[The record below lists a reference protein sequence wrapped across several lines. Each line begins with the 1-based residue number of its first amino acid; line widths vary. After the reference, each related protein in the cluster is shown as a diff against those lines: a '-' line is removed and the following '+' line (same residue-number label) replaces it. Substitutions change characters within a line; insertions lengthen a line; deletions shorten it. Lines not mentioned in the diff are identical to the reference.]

1 MDRVFEIPGAT
12 VINYEPSLTMA
23 LDDDCRSQ
31 CRLSVETRTN
41 AYQVRTG
48 DFPEEQLSV
57 YVTARQ
63 YGGLE
68 AEAKFGETLNQ
79 LAKICREMVDNHV
92 VEHVLNPLARTI
104 ALK

>member
-1 MDRVFEIPGAT
+1 
-12 VINYEPSLTMA
+12 MA
-23 LDDDCRSQ
+23 LDEDCRSQ
-31 CRLSVETRTN
+31 CRVSVETRTN

-63 YGGLE
+63 YGSLSADSTFIDTIQRLE
-68 AEAKFGETLNQ
+68 Q
-79 LAKICREMVDNHV
+79 ICREMLDNHV
-92 VEHVLNPLARTI
+92 IENVLHPLAQTI